1 MQVDHPFP
9 SQQPTVVANVH
20 NITKSMATISN
31 VQHSSTEKEQPFI
44 ELQRTGHD
52 ILTLYIM
59 QKKRIIMYGN
69 YI

>member
-31 VQHSSTEKEQPFI
+31 VQHSSTDKEQPFI

-52 ILTLYIM
+52 ILTLYVLPVSC
-59 QKKRIIMYGN
+59 KKKN
-69 YI
+69 HNVW